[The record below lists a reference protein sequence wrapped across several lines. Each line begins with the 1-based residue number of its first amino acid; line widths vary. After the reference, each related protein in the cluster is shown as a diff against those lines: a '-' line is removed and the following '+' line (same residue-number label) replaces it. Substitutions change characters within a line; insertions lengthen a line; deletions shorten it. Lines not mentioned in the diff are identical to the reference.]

1 MGTALG
7 LRDGGTRL
15 TRFVNNKTP
24 AKYIRPELPENCL
37 KKYKIPLFFKM
48 VVMDQNLEL
57 LRYIMVGK
65 RKPPTGPKI
74 PVSPSS

>member
-7 LRDGGTRL
+7 LVGGGARL
-15 TRFVNNKTP
+15 TRFVNNKTL

-48 VVMDQNLEL
+48 VVMGQNLDL
-57 LRYIMVGK
+57 LRYIMEGTYMAK
-65 RKPPTGPKI
+65 THMTI
-74 PVSPSS
+74 IAI